1 MTVLAVDYMEPADT
15 VRRTAEER
23 GYRFPVLLDPEA
35 DSLRPYAVRFRP
47 MSFLVDARG
56 VVRGTW
62 IGPSTVED
70 WRQALREAG

>member
-1 MTVLAVDYMEPADT
+1 MLAIDYMEPAET
-15 VRRTAEER
+15 VRQTSAER

-35 DSLRPYAVRFRP
+35 DSLKPYAVRFRP
-47 MSFLVDARG
+47 MSFLIDAEG

-70 WRQALREAG
+70 WRTALRQAS